1 MTKETLKS
9 ASKDAK
15 IPKATLREQRRAAR
29 AARLARQRAIVSGV
43 ILLAVVALA
52 LYIFRD
58 KLFGQA
64 PQTGAPTEGGAITT
78 ASGLQYEDLVV
89 GEGTAAVAGDTVSVH
104 YTGWLEDGT
113 QFDSSVDR
121 GVPYEFILGVGSVIP
136 GWDEGVAGMQV
147 GGTRKLIIPPDL
159 AYGAGGSGGVIPP
172 NATLVFE
179 VQLLEIK

>member
-1 MTKETLKS
+1 M
-9 ASKDAK
+9 
-15 IPKATLREQRRAAR
+15 
-29 AARLARQRAIVSGV
+29 
-43 ILLAVVALA
+43 
-52 LYIFRD
+52 
-58 KLFGQA
+58 
-64 PQTGAPTEGGAITT
+64 
-78 ASGLQYEDLVV
+78 
-89 GEGTAAVAGDTVSVH
+89 
-104 YTGWLEDGT
+104 
-113 QFDSSVDR
+113 DR